1 MGELHGCYNG
11 IPYQGEPT
19 YYEINPTTTH
29 EIVNADKIIVSFKL
43 NTQGH
48 TVEIKDSQY
57 LRLNMGA
64 KVQYSNIN
72 L

>member
-19 YYEINPTTTH
+19 YYKINSTTTH
-29 EIVNADKIIVSFKL
+29 EIVNADKIIVSFRL